1 MEANVHCTSALE
13 HGGYIVTTLKT
24 VTETAADVKESVQEF
39 ARSAGRKID
48 EAREGTGSALH
59 AVASSVRNGSAAIDS
74 VAAGAAKKLDATGS
88 FVENWELRDVFNG
101 LRNFG
106 RSHLAGT
113 VMVAAAAGFLAG
125 SALRRAA
132 HSAERTVETK

>member
-1 MEANVHCTSALE
+1 MLCIPALE
-13 HGGYIVTTLKT
+13 YGGYMVTTLKT

-48 EAREGTGSALH
+48 EAREGTGRSLH
-59 AVASSVRNGSAAIDS
+59 AAASSVRSGSAAIDN
-74 VAAGAAKKLDATGS
+74 VAAGAANKLDATGS
-88 FVENWELRDVFNG
+88 FVENWELRSVFTG
-101 LRNFG
+101 LRKFG

-125 SALRRAA
+125 SALRRAT
-132 HSAERTVETK
+132 HPSERTSETT